1 MFEKIEIYLNAN
13 AEYAWIFVLF
23 FAFLE
28 SFILSGVIV
37 SSAILFSVCI
47 LIYNTDLM
55 PITAIVPVAIIGAH
69 AGDMLGFMFGK
80 TIGPQIMS
88 TKVVAKRKKMIAR
101 AQ

>member
-37 SSAILFSVCI
+37 SSAIIFSVCI
-47 LIYNTDLM
+47 LI
-55 PITAIVPVAIIGAH
+55 
-69 AGDMLGFMFGK
+69 
-80 TIGPQIMS
+80 
-88 TKVVAKRKKMIAR
+88 
-101 AQ
+101 